1 MEKQLLSPSEI
12 TLTAEGTEE
21 TVRSIL
27 GEISHI
33 TSLEVAPDGAER
45 TTVRLKTDLE
55 DIYSLS
61 RQLFFAFAGRQ
72 MPLLELAL
80 KKTDLEDIFLELTEQ
95 PAEGPT
101 EEGKEETV

>member
-1 MEKQLLSPSEI
+1 M
-12 TLTAEGTEE
+12 
-21 TVRSIL
+21 
-27 GEISHI
+27 
-33 TSLEVAPDGAER
+33 APDGAER
-45 TTVRLKTDLE
+45 TTARLKTDLE